1 MINSRVP
8 SSLLVS
14 RIATDIVQQQ
24 NSLAAVQEQIS
35 TGKKINRPSDAPAET
50 AHLLSMG
57 ETISRIEQYTENS
70 SIAESQLA
78 LEEGALAGTTSA
90 LNRVRDLVLRV
101 NTDTA
106 NAGFREETNSE
117 VKLIR
122 EELFSLAN
130 ARDSFGNYLFGGNN
144 IHDLPFK
151 PGNPPTYSGS
161 DETTKME
168 IALGRTIETGD
179 SGIDVFM
186 RIRNGNG
193 DFNTTA
199 DPANTGSGIV
209 EKGAVTDGSLARGG
223 NYSITFNSNNDFDV
237 IDDMTGAVV
246 LAAEP
251 YESGS
256 RINLPG
262 MTFSINGVPDAG
274 DTFSV
279 VPSEYED
286 IFTTMSN
293 LIDSL
298 DKTPIDSKTRADG
311 QSALNT
317 AVAQIDNALMHF
329 NTTRAKVGTR
339 LSSIESSRNEN
350 ESIGLQIERIKQNV
364 EDVDIADAVT
374 RLQTQANSL
383 EILQKSFTRIE
394 GLSLFNFM

>member
-8 SSLLVS
+8 SNLLVS
-14 RIATDIVQQQ
+14 RIATDIIQQQ

-35 TGKKINRPSDAPAET
+35 TGKKVNRPSDAPAEA
-50 AHLLSMG
+50 AHLLSME
-57 ETISRIEQYTENS
+57 ETISRLAQYTENS
-70 SIAESQLA
+70 SIAESQLS
-78 LEEGALAGTTSA
+78 LEEGALAGVTSA
-90 LNRVRDLVLRV
+90 LNRVRDLALRV

-117 VKLIR
+117 VRLIR
-122 EELFSLAN
+122 EELFTLAN
-130 ARDSFGNYLFGGNN
+130 ARDSFGNYIFGGNN

-179 SGIDVFM
+179 PGIDVFM

-199 DPANTGSGIV
+199 DPLNAGSGVI
-209 EKGAVTDGSLARGG
+209 EKGAVTDGALARGG
-223 NYSITFNSNNDFDV
+223 NYSITFNSDADFDV
-237 IDDMTGAVV
+237 IDNATGAAV
-246 LAAEP
+246 LTAEP

-256 RINLPG
+256 RIDLPG
-262 MTFSINGVPDAG
+262 MTFSISGEPIAG
-274 DTFSV
+274 DIFNV
-279 VPSEYED
+279 APSEFED
-286 IFTTMSN
+286 IFTTMNN

-298 DKTPIDSKTRADG
+298 DITPFDSNSRAES
-311 QSALNT
+311 QSALST

-339 LSSIESSRNEN
+339 LSSIENSRNEN
-350 ESIGLQIERIKQNV
+350 QSIGLQIERIKQNV